1 MFFNRERILMVV
13 HAYYI
18 EDTRVRREAE
28 ALVEAGKQ
36 VDVICLNKGDE
47 VKGETFNGVN
57 IHRLGVSRSD
67 SRTKASYILEY
78 LQFALFA
85 FFKVSGL
92 FFAMRPKVVMVHN
105 MPNFLVFSTL
115 IPRIFGA
122 CVILDMHDVMPELYV
137 NLFNIKG
144 SKLEKL
150 LFLEEKISAWF
161 ASKLMTVNDVIDDIL
176 SKRLKRELF
185 VVRNTPDG
193 SCLALTEPLPR
204 VTEHFNLFHHGN
216 IHQRYG
222 LGRVLPIVKAL
233 NDNAC
238 GEGERFH
245 LEVHG
250 RGTFYEEVKSEV
262 KSLGIEACC
271 QLNGGFKPEN
281 VGNMLA
287 NADLGLVL
295 NFPDEFADILL
306 PVKLLEYVACKVPV
320 VCPRIKA
327 VEACF
332 GEDMIFY
339 FDDDAHLERLI
350 VELKNDPARCEAA
363 AKKAYQHY
371 LTIQWDNEKRRF
383 VEYISA
389 I

>member
-1 MFFNRERILMVV
+1 MFFNRDKILMVV

-47 VKGETFNGVN
+47 AQRQTFNGVN
-57 IHRLGVSRSD
+57 IHRLGVSRSQNR
-67 SRTKASYILEY
+67 SKASYILEY
-78 LQFALFA
+78 VQFALLA

-92 FFAMRPKVVMVHN
+92 FIRMRPKVVMVHN
-105 MPNFLVFSTL
+105 MPNFLVFSAL
-115 IPRIFGA
+115 LPRLCGA

-144 SKLEKL
+144 SKLEKF
-150 LFLEEKISAWF
+150 LFFEEKISAWF
-161 ASKLMTVNDVIDDIL
+161 ASKLMTVNDVIDEML
-176 SKRLKRELF
+176 TERLNRKLF

-193 SCLALTEPLPR
+193 NCLSLTDDKPK
-204 VTEHFNLFHHGN
+204 VTDKFNLFHHGN

-222 LGRVLPIVKAL
+222 LGRILPILKAL
-233 NDNAC
+233 NCEQAH
-238 GEGERFH
+238 FH

-250 RGTFYEEVKSEV
+250 RGTYYDEVKRQV
-262 KSLGIEACC
+262 KALDIEPWC
-271 QLNGGFKPEN
+271 QLNGGFAPED
-281 VGNMLA
+281 VGNMLT

-306 PVKLLEYVACKVPV
+306 PVKLLEYVACQVPV

-332 GEDMIFY
+332 SEDMIHY
-339 FDDDAHLERLI
+339 FDDDAHLARLI
-350 VELKNDPARCEAA
+350 VELSQDRQRCEQA
-363 AKKAYQHY
+363 AKRAYQRY
-371 LTIQWDNEKRRF
+371 LAIQWDNEKRRF
-383 VEYISA
+383 VEYIAA